1 MKRTKATIG
10 SRGCRHI
17 HLAYVPLMR
26 REASTC
32 MHADNAVDNAYCHE
46 WLFGCFDEVLV
57 TSELLTPNTE
67 EKSMWCDSP
76 SCSVDSSPGP
86 TDCSERFCAAVCA
99 ISRMCGGQVLVA
111 SRSEA
116 HKNEITRS
124 RTDRTRVY
132 PSFHAASC
140 QHYVQWGLHTTAD
153 FRQSILNAQLLVSLC
168 GCLKRRI
175 EAFDTSRSGGHSRS
189 LTSQSQLLDLQP
201 PPF

>member
-1 MKRTKATIG
+1 MCVDTKRTKATIG

-32 MHADNAVDNAYCHE
+32 MHAENVDDASSHE
-46 WLFGCFDEVLV
+46 WMFCCYDEVPV

-86 TDCSERFCAAVCA
+86 TGCSERFCAAVCA
-99 ISRMCGGQVLVA
+99 ISRLCGGQVLVA

-116 HKNEITRS
+116 HKNEITES
-124 RTDRTRVY
+124 RMNRRQMR
-132 PSFHAASC
+132 PSIHKDSC
-140 QHYVQWGLHTTAD
+140 QHYIQCAVHTAAD
-153 FRQSILNAQLLVSLC
+153 ATSVNRYRIAQPARLLWSV
-168 GCLKRRI
+168 
-175 EAFDTSRSGGHSRS
+175 
-189 LTSQSQLLDLQP
+189 
-201 PPF
+201 